1 MVWNLPQEYKVFVL
15 EVLWVRELGL
25 DAGLVDPGGEPG
37 QVAGA
42 QQARHVE
49 LQPGQQS
56 QVGER
61 VQLKQADN

>member
-1 MVWNLPQEYKVFVL
+1 MC
-15 EVLWVRELGL
+15 ELGL
-25 DAGLVDPGGEPG
+25 DAGLVDPGGEPA